1 MKRTKLEVEH
11 QKVEASHKSL
21 EFIAVMDAHE
31 LKIATEWLNILKRKM
46 RTSTQGCTFKQLIWE
61 SLPKPLNIYS

>member
-1 MKRTKLEVEH
+1 
-11 QKVEASHKSL
+11 
-21 EFIAVMDAHE
+21 
-31 LKIATEWLNILKRKM
+31 LKRKM